1 VCIIQSVSMA
11 WQRCI
16 PHLDI
21 RDIVQSMFTPLSHVI
36 SFYDTAFIFVTSN
49 NTVNFLYIIHDTYF
63 ICYVDTPRLISCECW
78 LILLVLFCWKFCF
91 MLQHCYKNVVFCTF
105 WLWLHCMFIL
115 LITELSSS
123 WGCENL
129 SRQCPLAVIIC
140 QWLWITSVW
149 QWLAVIVQQM
159 SR

>member
-1 VCIIQSVSMA
+1 MA

-21 RDIVQSMFTPLSHVI
+21 RDIVQSMFMPLSHVI

-78 LILLVLFCWKFCF
+78 LILLVLFC
-91 MLQHCYKNVVFCTF
+91 
-105 WLWLHCMFIL
+105 
-115 LITELSSS
+115 
-123 WGCENL
+123 
-129 SRQCPLAVIIC
+129 
-140 QWLWITSVW
+140 
-149 QWLAVIVQQM
+149 
-159 SR
+159 